1 MLGLGL
7 AANPCSFSSFTAALG
22 TPSQLYTKLKFTP
35 ITPTL
40 STTMADSFADL
51 WNSSAPLKP
60 SKPAR
65 KLGASAAPSPGAPRP
80 KYDAFA
86 MLTASGSSSSSS
98 RSLTPSSKPAV
109 VAQRSNG
116 GVATATS
123 GDAFGDLLSGS
134 FASGSSSSK
143 LTIAEKAAKARAQV
157 IQQPAAPL
165 HNSTAWA
172 GLDHLA
178 GAASFSPPQTSKS
191 KSSGIDDDW
200 LFDSSTSSTHVE
212 STSALKPSTDD
223 WGLEDF
229 VSRPKPSNEA
239 SPEPPSQGKSLW
251 DLDDFTSSSELDQG
265 LTSSV
270 QDFAHP
276 RSSTPGDFDFGDRE
290 NALLDGDSGS
300 DNDILG
306 DLSRPIQERP
316 AAGPF
321 LPVCAVLSTRQ
332 TCTDLLTLVLPGCHI
347 PTSATLPST
356 PSYWPNRRNGLL
368 PNSGPSGSRL
378 HGVGS

>member
-1 MLGLGL
+1 MG
-7 AANPCSFSSFTAALG
+7 
-22 TPSQLYTKLKFTP
+22 
-35 ITPTL
+35 
-40 STTMADSFADL
+40 DSFADL

-60 SKPAR
+60 SEPAR
-65 KLGASAAPSPGAPRP
+65 KLGASPAPSSGAPRP

-98 RSLTPSSKPAV
+98 RSLTPSSKPTV

-116 GVATATS
+116 GVATTTS

-143 LTIAEKAAKARAQV
+143 LTIAEKAAKARAQA

-172 GLDHLA
+172 GLDSLA
-178 GAASFSPPQTSKS
+178 GATSLSSPQTSKS
-191 KSSGIDDDW
+191 KSSRIDDDW
-200 LFDSSTSSTHVE
+200 PFGSSTSSTYVE
-212 STSALKPSTDD
+212 SASVLNPSTDD
-223 WGLEDF
+223 WGLGDF
-229 VSRPKPSNEA
+229 ASRPKPSSDA
-239 SPEPPSQGKSLW
+239 GPEPPSHEKALW
-251 DLDDFTSSSELDQG
+251 DLDDFTSSSERDQG

-270 QDFAHP
+270 QDFAPH
-276 RSSTPGDFDFGDRE
+276 RSGTPGDFDFGDRE
-290 NALLDGDSGS
+290 NALLDDDSGS

-306 DLSRPIQERP
+306 DLSRPVQERP

-321 LPVCAVLSTRQ
+321 LPVCAVSPTGQ
-332 TCTDLLTLVLPGCHI
+332 TCTDLLTLVFPGCH
-347 PTSATLPST
+347 TLTQATLTST
-356 PSYWPNRRNGLL
+356 PSYWSNRRNGFL
-368 PNSGPSGSRL
+368 PYSGPSGSRL